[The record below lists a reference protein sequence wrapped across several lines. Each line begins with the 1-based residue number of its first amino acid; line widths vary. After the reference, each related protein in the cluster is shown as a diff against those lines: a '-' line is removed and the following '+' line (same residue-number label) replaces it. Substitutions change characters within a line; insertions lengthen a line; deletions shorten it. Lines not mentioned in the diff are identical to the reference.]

1 MNVQSIESLLETEHE
16 GVKIKDLPLNDQI
29 DFLTSVHFESFIDDS
44 NQLWRLEH
52 LYSLMTKEGTKSL
65 FTLNKAQR
73 HFYENY
79 LAKGYKKIA
88 ILKSRQLGFTTL
100 ISLYFLDKV
109 IFKPNNEALQIAH
122 TQKDAT
128 EIFNRK
134 VVFAVKN
141 LSPYIRD
148 LVDISQAKASRQQF
162 SYPDGKGGEHIS
174 AISVSNSGRSGTFSI
189 GVHISELA
197 KLARLFPGRAEEI
210 VTGTLPAVP
219 VGGQAIIESTAEGAV
234 GLFYEI
240 FMEGWRIRD
249 KVTPALSKAHFKSV
263 FYNWTWDT
271 AEIERSAEDGCI
283 PVSDM
288 EECEINWKEYQQEN
302 NLTDKEMNF
311 YYLKWIN
318 ANKDVD
324 KLHQEFPTHPM
335 EAFLSSGSPYFNSV
349 KVSQMLDACTDTY
362 TRYSFINGEFVE
374 DERGDLYVYKKPQQG
389 KKYVIGGDVAEGLL
403 NGDYSTAT
411 VAGYDKEIK
420 AVYRG
425 HCEPDEY
432 ALMVQAL
439 GKWYNTALLVIEF
452 NKDGNWVN
460 TEIRNSN
467 YPNIYVRTE
476 IDDLT
481 KEVTKHYGWITNKK
495 NRDFMLGEGKKWFN
509 AATNIDC
516 RLLLDEMFTFVRD
529 KRGKPQAAA
538 GKHDDVVMATLIAIA
553 VLQGKDDI
561 TTEADKKPTIASL
574 IWKS

>member
-1 MNVQSIESLLETEHE
+1 MNVTAVEVLLETIYE
-16 GVKIKDLPLNDQI
+16 GKPINELPLQDQI
-29 DFLTSVHFESFIDDS
+29 DFLVNEHFESFVHDS
-44 NQLWRLEH
+44 NALWRLEH
-52 LYSLMTKEGTKSL
+52 LYYIMTKDGTKDI

-79 LAKGYKKIA
+79 LAKGYKKLA

-134 VVFAVKN
+134 VVFSVKN
-141 LSPYIRD
+141 LSPHIKD
-148 LVDISQAKASRQQF
+148 IMDISQARSNRQQF
-162 SYPDGKGGEHIS
+162 SYPDGNGGQHVS

-210 VTGTLPAVP
+210 VTGTLPSVP
-219 VGGQAIIESTAEGAV
+219 MGGQAIIESTAEGAT

-240 FMEGWRIRD
+240 FMDGWKVRD
-249 KVTPALSKAHFKSV
+249 KITPAMSKAHFKSV

-271 AEIERSAEDGCI
+271 EEIRKSAIDGCI
-283 PVSDM
+283 PVEDM

-302 NLTDKEMNF
+302 SLSDEEMNF
-311 YYLKWIN
+311 YYLKWTG

-324 KLHQEFPTHPM
+324 KLHQEYPTHPM
-335 EAFLSSGSPYFNSV
+335 EAFLSTGSPYFNSV
-349 KVSQMLDACTDTY
+349 KVSQMLDACTDEY
-362 TRYSFINGEFVE
+362 TRYSFINGEFSE
-374 DERGDLYVYKKPQQG
+374 DERGDLYIYKKPAPG

-403 NGDYSTAT
+403 NGDYSTA
-411 VAGYDKEIK
+411 VIAGYDKEIK

-432 ALMVQAL
+432 ADMVQAL

-460 TEIRNSN
+460 TEIRNKL

-509 AATNIDC
+509 AATSIDC

-538 GKHDDVVMATLIAIA
+538 GKHDDVVMAALIALA

-561 TTEADKKPTIASL
+561 SQEPEKKVTISSL
-574 IWKS
+574 IWRS

>member
-1 MNVQSIESLLETEHE
+1 MAITAVEVLLETTYE
-16 GVKIKDLPLNDQI
+16 GTPIRGLPLQDQI
-29 DFLTSVHFESFIDDS
+29 DFLVTEHFESFIHDS

-52 LYSLMTKEGTKSL
+52 LYSLMTKEGTKTL
-65 FTLNKAQR
+65 FTLNDAQR
-73 HFYENY
+73 DFYLNY
-79 LAKGYKKIA
+79 LAKGYRKIA
-88 ILKSRQLGFTTL
+88 ILKARQLGFTTL
-100 ISLYFLDKV
+100 ISIYFLDKV

-141 LSPYIRD
+141 LSPHIRD

-162 SYPDGKGGEHIS
+162 SYPDGHGGQHIS

-197 KLARLFPGRAEEI
+197 KLAKLYPGRAEEI

-219 VGGQAIIESTAEGAV
+219 VGGQAIIESTAEGAS

-240 FMEGWRIRD
+240 FMDGWKIRD

-263 FYNWTWDT
+263 FYNWTWDRE
-271 AEIERSAEDGCI
+271 EIRKSAEDGCI
-283 PVSDM
+283 PVRDM
-288 EECEINWKEYQQEN
+288 EECEINWKEYQEEN
-302 NLTDKEMNF
+302 KLTDEEMNF

-335 EAFLSSGSPYFNSV
+335 EAFLSTGSPYFNSV
-349 KVSQMLDACTDTY
+349 KVSQMLDACTDTH
-362 TRYSFINGEFVE
+362 TRYSFINGEFVQ
-374 DERGDLYVYKKPQQG
+374 DARGDLYIYKKPMPG

-403 NGDYSTAT
+403 DGDYSTAT
-411 VAGYDKEIK
+411 VVGYDKDIK
-420 AVYRG
+420 AIYRG

-432 ALMVQAL
+432 ADMVQAL

-460 TEIRNSN
+460 TEVRNKG

-538 GKHDDVVMATLIAIA
+538 GKHDDVVMSTLIALA
-553 VLQGKDDI
+553 VLQGKDDV
-561 TTEADKKPTIASL
+561 TEAPEKKITINSL
-574 IWKS
+574 IWRS